1 MIIIS
6 LGKRKKK
13 TDKIEE
19 DKSSSG
25 ASTISTSSLK
35 NIIDKLKRERNR
47 SSTRKNYYC
56 VWKKFNEFFIKLD
69 EKPSSWEER
78 LTLFV
83 GYLIENNCKS
93 GMVRSYVSAVKAV
106 LKDDGEEINEN
117 TFLLNSLTRACR
129 ITNDHVRT
137 RLPIRKGLLK
147 ELVIEIDNV
156 YNVKQMQPYLA
167 KLFKAL
173 FVTAYFGLFRLGEL
187 TQSEHVVKAADV
199 HIGRNKKKLMFV
211 LHSSKTHGK
220 DSKPQIIKI
229 YSSDIQIT
237 GDRKGSEK
245 MESSIICPFEILKQY
260 VTVRRTRSSENE
272 QFFVFHDR
280 SPVMP

>member
-1 MIIIS
+1 M
-6 LGKRKKK
+6 
-13 TDKIEE
+13 
-19 DKSSSG
+19 
-25 ASTISTSSLK
+25 
-35 NIIDKLKRERNR
+35 
-47 SSTRKNYYC
+47 
-56 VWKKFNEFFIKLD
+56 
-69 EKPSSWEER
+69 
-78 LTLFV
+78 FV

-93 GMVRSYVSAVKAV
+93 GTVRSYVSVVKAV

-129 ITNDHVRT
+129 ISNDHVRT

-147 ELVIEIDNV
+147 QLVIEIDNR
-156 YNVKQMQPYLA
+156 YNEREMQPYLA

-173 FVTAYFGLFRLGEL
+173 FVTTYYGLFRVGEL

-220 DSKPQIIKI
+220 DGKPQIIKI
-229 YSSDIQIT
+229 NSSDIQIT
-237 GDRKGSEK
+237 DMEKERKNLETNS
-245 MESSIICPFEILKQY
+245 ICPFEILKQY
-260 VTVRRTRSSENE
+260 VMVRRTRRSDKE

-280 SPVMP
+280 SPVMPHQFRSLLKELIKNIGLDSSLYGTMSMRAGRSVDLMAAGLSVESIKSLGRWKSSAVYRYLTMQ